1 MSPLSV
7 LSAAI
12 VVLSLPWASTASCL
26 CSISGDPH
34 ISTCD
39 TKTNFAWQGAG
50 AYSLFKTPDAELQ
63 CDFTYPQY
71 DNGTV
76 IHQMFTYVSSCRL
89 SYKTP
94 NGCEFTMLTG
104 GNNDQQSIY
113 IGNTKMTLSDVMSY
127 LKNNMPSM
135 GVNVDVDVPNARTT
149 CTMQTQQGPIA
160 FEIAPYQVH
169 ITTAGA
175 SQCNGLCGTCDG
187 QAPLNLNLSDANS
200 ISTFATSYAADGSS
214 RIPPIQLKPLPIGC
228 VNNNGTMPTP
238 SPNNGSVAL
247 GQNSTGAPVNSTP
260 GVSTPLNST
269 TSSSNDTA
277 STPSS
282 STPTA
287 PGQTPVTGPGSPA
300 TTPGSSP
307 ASAPGSSPMTAPG
320 MAPAPAPGSAPMT
333 APGQVNAPGSAPTNA
348 PGQVNAPGSSPAT
361 APGSIPLAPGVNPTS
376 PTMGGPVGTA
386 QQLSNTSSS
395 PSTFSNGSMPLSSVT
410 GPNGTQAY
418 PTPAKVTEPNPEMVN
433 DVPVFE
439 TSDQLRKVIDQCLC
453 GQPKSRYYSD
463 ALFGRYFENCVYDK
477 SFPGAEMLALS
488 NMMTLHRTISKGF
501 TRHNVSLAPLDMN
514 TCKTMILERVV
525 TKRPDQIP
533 LGQGVSYI
541 PIYTKQNSTGVMD
554 LRPIML
560 TGTGEVADE
569 CEVEGAS
576 SNTPATPTRTWFRGI
591 QPPAPTMVYT
601 PNNDTQNA
609 NSSMTTNSTSSSD
622 DVANTTSTN

>member
-71 DNGTV
+71 DNGTI

-89 SYKTP
+89 SYKTA

-113 IGNTKMTLSDVMSY
+113 IGNTKMTLSDVMPY

-135 GVNVDVDVPNARTT
+135 GVNIDVDVPNARTT

-169 ITTAGA
+169 VTTAGA
-175 SQCNGLCGTCDG
+175 TQCDGMCGTCDG
-187 QAPLNLNLSDANS
+187 QAPINLNLSDANS

-247 GQNSTGAPVNSTP
+247 GQNSTGAPSNSTP
-260 GVSTPLNST
+260 GVPLNS
-269 TSSSNDTA
+269 SIPSSNGTT
-277 STPSS
+277 STPST

-287 PGQTPVTGPGSPA
+287 PGQTPVTGPGLP
-300 TTPGSSP
+300 TT
-307 ASAPGSSPMTAPG
+307 APGST
-320 MAPAPAPGSAPMT
+320 PAPAPGSPTT
-333 APGQVNAPGSAPTNA
+333 APGMTPALAPGSAPTTA
-348 PGQVNAPGSSPAT
+348 PGQVNAPGSSPTT
-361 APGSIPLAPGVNPTS
+361 APGSIPLAPGVNPTF
-376 PTMGGPVGTA
+376 PTMGGPVGAA
-386 QQLSNTSSS
+386 QQLSNTSSF
-395 PSTFSNGSMPLSSVT
+395 PSTYNGSIPLSSVSQ
-410 GPNGTQAY
+410 PNGTQAI
-418 PTPAKVTEPNPEMVN
+418 PSPAKVYEPNPEMVN
-433 DVPVFE
+433 DLPVFE
-439 TSDQLRKVIDQCLC
+439 TPDQLRKVIDQCLC

-514 TCKTMILERVV
+514 TCKTMILQRVV

-554 LRPIML
+554 LRPTML

-576 SNTPATPTRTWFRGI
+576 SSTQATPTRTWFRGI
-591 QPPAPTMVYT
+591 QPPAPTMAYT
-601 PNNDTQNA
+601 PNNDTQIA
-609 NSSMTTNSTSSSD
+609 NSSMTMNSTNSSD
-622 DVANTTSTN
+622 DVANVTSTN